1 MKHTRS
7 LILCI
12 ATLILAAG
20 CKDDNTPDAPQ
31 PGDWTVNVLGGSDA
45 EISEGEI
52 VTFGQHA
59 TYGSLRIE
67 LKGYRADRDGAVSV
81 ACSDADWL
89 TIDSKALDEDGIV
102 SLTIQEND
110 NDRRRYATVTFT
122 STLYP
127 SVTASLTV
135 EQLSRGDSDTN
146 GDEAKEQLYVGY
158 GYDIYKALD
167 SPMAVR
173 TKKPILDYKHLVEAS
188 NAADYETVHDSH
200 LSRTE
205 MKYVASKSLYE
216 YSEDLTKQQTKSD
229 DYTVSGCKSDCEQA
243 AGLTENKSETKMQN
257 YGRGIML
264 KTVHARVID
273 KAALQHLRKTGHMPF
288 ASDFMTRLFTI
299 MQAKGD
305 AQRNLVVQTLEEYGT
320 HLIIQVDLGGRI
332 DYTFTMQ
339 KSGTVYTQD
348 EMVQEAEYTMGQISK
363 DDRGKGYNQETS
375 SSKSASGAIK
385 VVGGSETVRNLMR
398 DDIKQLTKTSQIPP
412 EHITEWLASINYTED
427 AVRRGDIDVVHFEV
441 EPLWNL
447 VPDNL
452 RDIFLDV
459 TLRMAERT
467 DCKVSDELLG
477 TDLYTIDCTR
487 ADLFDFSNAGD
498 DQTLCRL
505 LYLKS
510 GEENIQVPV
519 LEVCSEYVPKIR
531 TDRRVTVIYPIYKQ
545 KIRMNEGVFIGDG
558 IHQPA
563 YVGFG
568 GGDCFVAPIMTMKCT
583 DIITQVSY
591 INGSLNT
598 DRPSVKFISEDQR
611 SRVVKDDVFYFR
623 SSPNTYKYPIVKI
636 GDQFWTRRDVYHK
649 MGLALNSSSDRTLD
663 IMKDG
668 ILYARFWHDLG
679 RANIASN
686 KWMWGWSPNT
696 MFEGDPNQLWYF
708 PRGNDVKNLHAFL
721 GFNPKALF
729 AGQVSGFNAEFN
741 GYYGGYDIVNKKSTE
756 DPVVRSKGELNV
768 FATRNTKGE
777 SSSTLLVLDKNYQ
790 LYEAANGPDGSWR
803 ENYYPVRPVRG
814 YMFNY
819 PTLNTIQDYENKYK

>member
-1 MKHTRS
+1 MKYSSS

-12 ATLILAAG
+12 VTLILAAG

-45 EISEGEI
+45 EIGEDGM
-52 VTFGQHA
+52 VTFGQYA
-59 TYGSLRIE
+59 TYGSLRIALE
-67 LKGYRADRDGAVSV
+67 GYNADRDGAVSV

-89 TIDSKALDEDGIV
+89 TIDSKTLGDDGIV

-110 NDRRRYATVTFT
+110 NDIRRYATVTFT

-127 SVTASLTV
+127 SVTTSLTV

-146 GDEAKEQLYVGY
+146 GDEAWEQLYVGY

-167 SPMAVR
+167 NPMAVR
-173 TKKPILDYKHLVEAS
+173 TKKPILNYERLVESGNSAT
-188 NAADYETVHDSH
+188 YETVHDSH

-205 MKYVASKSLYE
+205 MKYVASKSLFE
-216 YSEDLTKQQTKSD
+216 YAEDLTKQQTKSD
-229 DYTVSGCKSDCEQA
+229 DYTIAGCKSDCEQA
-243 AGLTENKSETKMQN
+243 AGLGEGADSKMQN

-273 KAALQHLRKTGHMPF
+273 KAALQHLKMMGRMPF
-288 ASDFMTRLFTI
+288 TSEFFARLFGI
-299 MQAKGD
+299 MQTKGD

-320 HLIIQVDLGGRI
+320 HLIIQTDLGGRI
-332 DYTFTMQ
+332 DYTFTMA
-339 KSGTVYTQD
+339 KNGNVYTQD
-348 EMVQEAEYTMGQISK
+348 EMVQEAEYTMGKISK
-363 DDRGKGYNQETS
+363 DDRNKSYNQETS

-385 VVGGSETVRNLMR
+385 VVGGSETVRNLMK
-398 DDIKQLTKTSQIPP
+398 DDIKQLTKTAQIPP

-447 VPDNL
+447 VPESL

-487 ADLFDFSNAGD
+487 ADLFDFSNAD
-498 DQTLCRL
+498 DNQSLCRL
-505 LYLKS
+505 LYLRS
-510 GEENIQVPV
+510 GEENTQVPV
-519 LEVCSEYVPKIR
+519 LQVCSEYVPKIR

-568 GGDCFVAPIMTMKCT
+568 GGDCFVAPIMTMKST
-583 DIITQVSY
+583 DIITQVTY
-591 INGSLNT
+591 VNGSLNT
-598 DRPSVKFISEDQR
+598 EQPSVRFISEDQR
-611 SRVVKDDVFYFR
+611 GRVVKDDVFYFR
-623 SSPNTYKYPIVKI
+623 SSPNTYRHPIVKI
-636 GDQFWTRRDVYHK
+636 GSLFWTRRDLNHK

-663 IMKDG
+663 VMKDN
-668 ILYARFWHDLG
+668 ILYARFYHDLG
-679 RANIASN
+679 RTNIASN
-686 KWMWGWSPNT
+686 RWIWGWSPNT
-696 MFEGDPNQLWYF
+696 MFEGNPNQLWYF
-708 PRGNDVKNLHAFL
+708 PRGDDVRNLHAYL

-741 GYYGGYDIVNKKSTE
+741 GYYGGYDIVNKKATE
-756 DPVVRSKGELNV
+756 NVTLRGKGEVNA
-768 FATRNTKGE
+768 FATRNTKE
-777 SSSTLLVLDKNYQ
+777 EVNSRVLVLDKNYQ
-790 LYEAANGPDGSWR
+790 LYEAANGPDGTWR

-819 PTLNTIQDYENKYK
+819 PTLNTIQDYENKYL